1 MNLRT
6 MYTKLKEADSF
17 EDEINLDEEFKFGSK
32 AQ

>member
-1 MNLRT
+1 

-32 AQ
+32 A